1 MHRCFLVNIFWIFF
15 LSLYL
20 KELQKTWQ
28 ICYSL
33 MPSIKAATRLGY
45 ILDNSA
51 KIYLMGAN
59 KSKLKNLLTY
69 RKIEKLY
76 FTNCS
81 GNLIHLIFW
90 IGLDTNS
97 FSQEVTLRVDSN
109 FYSYFILSTIF
120 VKIFATRDLCKTLFL
135 NYHSLLQLVSKTS
148 LFSYSL
154 IFSRSSF
161 IYSWLP
167 WNRKL
172 RFINA

>member
-1 MHRCFLVNIFWIFF
+1 
-15 LSLYL
+15 
-20 KELQKTWQ
+20 
-28 ICYSL
+28 
-33 MPSIKAATRLGY
+33 
-45 ILDNSA
+45 
-51 KIYLMGAN
+51 MGAN

-109 FYSYFILSTIF
+109 FYSYFILSTIL

-172 RFINA
+172 RIYKRIKTAFWFQASGYGSTILPKVAVTEIWLFHRTEAATRGVL